1 MVRAYN
7 IHVIRF
13 EDILEKVQA
22 YNPGSDETL
31 LRKAYVFSAKEHHGQ
46 TRRSGEPY
54 LIHPLN
60 VAGILAD
67 IRADDV
73 SIVVGLLH
81 DILEDTGVTKE
92 DLARHFGAE
101 VAELVDGVTKIGKF
115 SFHSREQEQAETFL
129 KMILG
134 MASDLRVILVKLADR
149 LHNMRTLEFLAPEKR
164 IEIARETLEI
174 YAPIAN
180 RLGIGAIKGQLEDL
194 SFQYLEPE
202 SCAELSAEVEA
213 RLKNTRGLVE
223 EIQRRIEST
232 LSQAGIENQVRGR
245 VKRLYSI
252 HTKLKRQ
259 GLEIAQLYDILAFR
273 IVCREVKDC
282 YAILGLVHQ
291 IWRPVPG
298 RFKDYIAMPKP
309 NFYQSLHTTVM
320 GERGTP
326 FEVQVR
332 TFEMDVV
339 AERGIAAHWRYKEG
353 RLDASPEDA
362 RFDWLRR
369 LADLK
374 TEVSDPRKFLNA
386 LKVDLYPDEIYTFS
400 PKGKVFA
407 FPRGAT
413 PVDFAYRIHSDVG
426 AHCVGARVNG
436 RLVPLKSPLV
446 NGDWVEILTSPAAK
460 PSRDWLSFA
469 VTSRAKNKIRHYIH
483 AQEKEKSI
491 EIGRKLLDREFKR
504 FKKSIR
510 KLESDGE
517 LADQLPELGL
527 SKIEDLYAAV
537 GFGKLAARSVLERF
551 VSAEEIARVPPT
563 ETESVIGRA
572 ARKILPF
579 GAPSVEVVGYDDL
592 LASLAKCCSPLPGE
606 PIVGYVT
613 RGRGVSVH
621 SAVCPNVTNLLY
633 DPERQIAVSW
643 SGKRPDT
650 KFPAELKLIT
660 EDRPA
665 LLADVTQVIADEKS
679 NIRRIE
685 ARTTEGGTGE
695 VVIVLEISGVK
706 HLEKILKKLR
716 AVAGVREVRRQASAA
731 PLAAPTAS

>member
-1 MVRAYN
+1 M
-7 IHVIRF
+7 IRF
-13 EDILEKVQA
+13 EEILEKAQA

-67 IRADDV
+67 MRADDV

-81 DILEDTGVTKE
+81 DILEDTGVTKD

-115 SFHSREQEQAETFL
+115 TFHSREQEQAETFL

-149 LHNMRTLEFLAPEKR
+149 LHNMRTLEFLSPEKR
-164 IEIARETLEI
+164 EEVSLETLEI

-180 RLGIGAIKGQLEDL
+180 RLGIGSIKGELEDL
-194 SFQYLEPE
+194 SFRALEPAQYDQV
-202 SCAELSAEVEA
+202 SQAVEA
-213 RLKNTRGLVE
+213 RLKNSRRLVE
-223 EIQRRIEST
+223 DIQRRIESA
-232 LSQAGIENQVRGR
+232 LSAAGIESGVRGR

-252 HTKLKRQ
+252 WSKMKRQ
-259 GLEIAQLYDILAFR
+259 ELEVAQLYDILAFR

-282 YAILGLVHQ
+282 YAILGLIHQ
-291 IWRPVPG
+291 VWRPVPG

-320 GERGTP
+320 GEKGTP

-332 TFEMDVV
+332 TYEMDLL

-369 LADLK
+369 LADLR
-374 TEVSDPRKFLNA
+374 TEVSDPRQFLDA
-386 LKVDLYPDEIYTFS
+386 LKVDLYPDEVYTFT
-400 PKGKVFA
+400 PKGKVYA

-413 PVDFAYRIHSDVG
+413 PVDFAYRVHTDIG
-426 AHCVGARVNG
+426 AHCIGARVNG
-436 RLVPLKSPLV
+436 KLVPLKTALQ
-446 NGDWVEILTSPAAK
+446 NGDWVEILTSPAAR

-469 VTSRAKNKIRHYIH
+469 VTSRAKNKIRHFIH

-491 EIGRKLLDREFKR
+491 EIGRKLLEKEFKR
-504 FKKSIR
+504 FRRSVK
-510 KLESDGE
+510 KLESDGA
-517 LADQLPELGL
+517 LADLLPELGL
-527 SKIEDLYAAV
+527 SKIEDLYAAL
-537 GFGKLAARSVLERF
+537 GFGKIAPRNIVEK
-551 VSAEEIARVPPT
+551 VVPAEEIEKAAAAEPG
-563 ETESVIGRA
+563 SALGRA

-579 GAPSVEVVGYDDL
+579 GAPAVEVVGYDDL
-592 LASLAKCCSPLPGE
+592 LASLAKCCNPLPGE

-621 SAVCPNVTNLLY
+621 AANCPNVTSLLY
-633 DPERQIAVSW
+633 DLDRQIRVAW
-643 SGKRPDT
+643 SGKRDAGG
-650 KFPAELKLIT
+650 FPAELRITT
-660 EDRPA
+660 EDRPG
-665 LLADVTQVIADEKS
+665 LLADLTQVIAEEKS
-679 NIRRIE
+679 NIRRID
-685 ARTTEGGTGE
+685 ARSEPGRGGE
-695 VVIVLEISGVK
+695 VYVVVEIEDVK
-706 HLEKILKKLR
+706 HLERILRRLR
-716 AVAGVREVRRQASAA
+716 AVAGVRQVLREYQPAA
-731 PLAAPTAS
+731 AGDPTPA

>member
-1 MVRAYN
+1 MHGGARYN
-7 IHVIRF
+7 RQMIRF
-13 EDILEKVQA
+13 EEILEKVQS
-22 YNPGSDETL
+22 YNPGSDEDL

-81 DILEDTGVTKE
+81 DILEDTGITKE

-149 LHNMRTLEFLAPEKR
+149 LHNMRTLEFMPEEKR

-194 SFQYLEPE
+194 AFRYLEPE
-202 SCAELSAEVEA
+202 SYDQLSREVES
-213 RLKNTRGLVE
+213 RLKNTRGLVD
-223 EIQRRIEST
+223 EIQRKIETS
-232 LSQAGIENQVRGR
+232 LAAAGIESQVRGR

-252 HTKLKRQ
+252 HAKLKRQ
-259 GLEIAQLYDILAFR
+259 ELEIAQLYDILAFR
-273 IVCREVKDC
+273 VVCREVKDC
-282 YAILGLVHQ
+282 YAILGLIHQ

-332 TFEMDVV
+332 THEMDVV

-374 TEVSDPRKFLNA
+374 TEVSDPRQFLA
-386 LKVDLYPDEIYTFS
+386 SLKVDLYPDEIYTFS

-413 PVDFAYRIHSDVG
+413 PVDFAYRIHSDIG

-436 RLVPLKSPLV
+436 RLVPLKSPLS

-460 PSRDWLSFA
+460 PSRDWLSFV
-469 VTSRAKNKIRHYIH
+469 VTSRAKNKIRHFIH
-483 AQEKEKSI
+483 GQEKEKSI

-504 FKKSIR
+504 FKRSI
-510 KLESDGE
+510 KKMESEGVF
-517 LADQLPELGL
+517 ADHLPELGL
-527 SKIEDLYAAV
+527 SRIDDLYAAV
-537 GFGKLAARSVLERF
+537 GFGKIAPRNVVERF
-551 VSAEEIARVPPT
+551 VPAEEIARAAAEPGG
-563 ETESVIGRA
+563 SAIGRA

-579 GAPSVEVVGYDDL
+579 GAPSVEVLGYDDL
-592 LASLAKCCSPLPGE
+592 LATIARCCSPLPGE
-606 PIVGYVT
+606 PIAGYVT

-621 SAVCPNVTNLLY
+621 SAACPNVTNLLY
-633 DPERQIAVSW
+633 DPERQISVAW
-643 SGKRPDT
+643 SGKRSQT
-650 KFPAELKLIT
+650 KFPAELHLET

-685 ARTTEGGTGE
+685 ARTAEEGSGE
-695 VVIVLEISGVK
+695 IVILLEISGLK
-706 HLEKILKKLR
+706 HLEKILKRLR
-716 AVAGVREVRRQASAA
+716 AISGVRAVRRQAPAA
-731 PLAAPTAS
+731 AAS